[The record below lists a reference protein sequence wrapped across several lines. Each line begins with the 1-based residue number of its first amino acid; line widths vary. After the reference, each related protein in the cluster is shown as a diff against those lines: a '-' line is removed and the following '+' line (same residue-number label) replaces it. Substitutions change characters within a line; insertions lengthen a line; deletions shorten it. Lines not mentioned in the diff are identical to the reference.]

1 MNRREFV
8 SLLGSS
14 ALLARAY
21 PLQAQPVQTTWD
33 RVTSSKI
40 IRVGAVNAASPY
52 YVKDLATGGWKGC
65 MADFYRG
72 LANSL
77 GCKLEISETTWGNAV
92 LDLQSNKL
100 DLFFGLNPTP
110 ARKLVIDFTDPT
122 LNIAFTLVTQKL
134 RQIKS
139 WTELNSEK
147 YTIAVDTGSSHDQL
161 ATRLLTKAKI
171 LRLENAGD
179 ATLAVQTGRADGQIL
194 VLPLALALTRK
205 NPAVGAMVIP
215 APYEYATSN
224 GGVRKE
230 QDQRWLQ
237 HINAWLKSAR
247 DKGELKQTFLSNL
260 KTLNDIDPSS
270 IPSDLNL

>member
-139 WTELNSEK
+139 WTELDSEK

-215 APYEYATSN
+215 TPYEYATSN

-270 IPSDLNL
+270 IPNDLNL